1 MPAPGSAFEFLFKY
15 RRSVFDAGDVA
26 IGTRSGAGLVM
37 LVAALALLVSIW
49 SYARPATRA
58 RLGRG
63 GLMFVA
69 VCRGLAILLATLS
82 LLEPILRVMTV
93 SPQQTFV
100 GVVLDDSRSLTIMDE
115 KGRARSEFMQRL
127 LDPAG
132 DLRQALEA
140 KFKLRFFRFS
150 EQAERIQGG
159 GLGFGGVR
167 TDLAIALKRA
177 TEELADVP
185 VSGLIIASDGADN
198 VAGPLSETLLDLRT
212 RQVPVFAVGLG
223 LEDFDRDVEI
233 TRVEAP
239 ASALQGSTVVA
250 SVAVKARGAGKGPV
264 RLTVEDSGRL
274 LASEEAEVSA
284 ADSST
289 VRVAIRADE
298 PGPRL
303 LRFKASAVPGEQ
315 VAENNHFDV
324 AIDVLGRREK
334 ILYFEGGARFE
345 AKFLRRAVQ
354 DDKNLQVVTLERTSD
369 NKFLRLD
376 VDSGEELAAGF
387 PKSREELFGYR
398 GLILGGVEA
407 SFFTVD
413 QLRMISDFVSE
424 RGGGLLM
431 IGSDKTFAE
440 GGYAGTVVADTL
452 PVVLDAPEATRSGP
466 SRPGDRPEGLFQSLK
481 VTVTPLGAAQPVTQL
496 AATSSES
503 ETRFRGLP
511 LLSSVNGVTRVK
523 PGALTLLSGEPEDGD
538 GAENASRV
546 VLAFQR
552 YGRGR
557 AFAFPV
563 IDSWRWQM
571 HADVAVDDMAH
582 ETFWRQMLRQLVSGA
597 GGPVSVALS
606 SALSTPGTPVTIRAD
621 VSDETFIRVNDAVVV
636 ATVQGPDGLSRDV
649 NLHWSVDK
657 DGEYVGEFRPDERG
671 VHQVRTTARRAG
683 KTLGEDTTHVRVEDS
698 QMEFRGAEMKA
709 ERLKRIATETRGR
722 FYTSDTVTHL
732 PDDLTYSP
740 ATASVVEERELW
752 DMPFLFL
759 GILFCLSTEWVYRK
773 YRGLV

>member
-1 MPAPGSAFEFLFKY
+1 MPDLGSVFEFLFKY
-15 RRSVFDAGDVA
+15 RRSVFDAGDVS
-26 IGTRSGAGLVM
+26 IGTRSGATLVLV
-37 LVAALALLVSIW
+37 LVALAVVVSIW
-49 SYARPATRA
+49 SYARPGSRA
-58 RLGRG
+58 RLGRA
-63 GLMFVA
+63 GLLFVGL
-69 VCRGLAILLATLS
+69 CRGIAILLAALA
-82 LLEPILRVMTV
+82 LLEPTLRVLTV

-127 LDPAG
+127 LDPQG
-132 DLRQALEA
+132 DLRLALES

-150 EQAERIQGG
+150 EQAERIQSG
-159 GLGFGGVR
+159 GLGFAGSR
-167 TDLAIALKRA
+167 TDLTAALKRA

-250 SVAVKARGAGKGPV
+250 SVALKTRGAGRGPV
-264 RLTVEDSGRL
+264 RLTVEDSGRI
-274 LASEEAEVSA
+274 LASEDAEVSA
-284 ADSST
+284 GDSST
-289 VRVAIRADE
+289 VRVSIRTDE

-315 VAENNHFDV
+315 VAENNQFDV

-354 DDKNLQVVTLERTSD
+354 EDKNLQVVTLERTSD

-387 PKSREELFGYR
+387 PKTREELFGYR
-398 GLILGGVEA
+398 GLIIGGVEA

-452 PVVLDAPEATRSGP
+452 PVVLDAPEAKASGP
-466 SRPGDRPEGLFQSLK
+466 VRAGERPEGLFQSLK
-481 VTVTPLGAAQPVTQL
+481 VSVTPLGAAQPVTQL
-496 AATSSES
+496 AATSAES
-503 ETRFRGLP
+503 ETRFRALP
-511 LLSSVNGVTRVK
+511 PLSSVNGVTRAK
-523 PGALTLLSGEPEDGD
+523 PGALTLLSGEPGGEADG
-538 GAENASRV
+538 GTSRI

-557 AFAFPV
+557 AFAFPI

-606 SALSTPGTPVTIRAD
+606 SALSAPGTPVTIRAD

-636 ATVQGPDGLSRDV
+636 ATVQSPAGVSRDV
-649 NLHWSVDK
+649 TLHWSVDK

-671 VHQVRTTARRAG
+671 VYEVRTTARRAG
-683 KTLGEDTTHVRVEDS
+683 KTLGEDTTHLRVEDS
-698 QMEFRGAEMKA
+698 QVEFRGAEMKA
-709 ERLKRIATETRGR
+709 ERLKRIAAETRGR
-722 FYTSDTVTHL
+722 FYTSDTVTRL

-752 DMPFLFL
+752 DMPILFL
-759 GILFCLSTEWVYRK
+759 GILLSLSAEWIYRK
-773 YRGLV
+773 HRGLA

>member
-1 MPAPGSAFEFLFKY
+1 MAAPGSVFEFLFKY
-15 RRSVFDAGDVA
+15 RRSVFDAGDVT
-26 IGTRSGAGLVM
+26 IGTRSGAGLVLA
-37 LVAALALLVSIW
+37 LVALAVVVSIW
-49 SYARPATRA
+49 SYARPAARA
-58 RLGRG
+58 RLGRA
-63 GLMFVA
+63 GLLFVGA
-69 VCRGLAILLATLS
+69 CRGLAILLAALA
-82 LLEPILRVMTV
+82 LLEPTLRVLTV

-100 GVVLDDSRSLTIMDE
+100 GVVLDDSRSLTIRDE
-115 KGRARSEFMQRL
+115 KGRARSEFMERL
-127 LDPAG
+127 LDPQG
-132 DLRQALEA
+132 DLRRALES

-150 EQAERIQGG
+150 EQAERIQSG
-159 GLGFGGVR
+159 GLGFAGSR
-167 TDLAIALKRA
+167 TDLTAALKRA

-233 TRVEAP
+233 TRVEVP

-250 SVAVKARGAGKGPV
+250 SVALKTRGAGKGPV
-264 RLTVEDSGRL
+264 RLTVEDSGRI
-274 LASEEAEVSA
+274 LASEDAEVSA
-284 ADSST
+284 ADSTT
-289 VRVAIRADE
+289 VRVSIRADE

-315 VAENNHFDV
+315 VAENNQFDV
-324 AIDVLGRREK
+324 AIDVLGKREK

-354 DDKNLQVVTLERTSD
+354 EDKNLQVVTLERTSD

-376 VDSGEELAAGF
+376 VDSGEELATGF
-387 PKSREELFGYR
+387 PKTREELFGYR
-398 GLILGGVEA
+398 GLIIGGVEA

-413 QLRMISDFVSE
+413 QLRMMSDFVSE

-431 IGSDKTFAE
+431 IGSDKSFAE
-440 GGYAGTVVADTL
+440 GGYAGTVVAETL
-452 PVVLDAPEATRSGP
+452 PVVLDAPEARSGP
-466 SRPGDRPEGLFQSLK
+466 SRPGERPDGLFQALK
-481 VTVTPLGAAQPVTQL
+481 VNVTPLGAAQPVTQL
-496 AATSSES
+496 AATSTES
-503 ETRFRGLP
+503 ETRFRALP

-523 PGALTLLSGEPEDGD
+523 PGALTLLSGEPEGD
-538 GAENASRV
+538 AGGGASRI

-557 AFAFPV
+557 AFAFPI

-582 ETFWRQMLRQLVSGA
+582 ETFWRQMLRQLVSGS
-597 GGPVSVALS
+597 GGPVSIGLS
-606 SALSTPGTPVTIRAD
+606 SALSTPGTPVMIRAD

-636 ATVQGPDGLSRDV
+636 ATVQSPDGLSRDV
-649 NLHWSVDK
+649 TLHWSVDK

-671 VHQVRTTARRAG
+671 VYEVRTTARRAG
-683 KTLGEDTTHVRVEDS
+683 KTLGEDTTHLRVEDS
-698 QMEFRGAEMKA
+698 QVEFRGAEMKA
-709 ERLKRIATETRGR
+709 ERLKRIAAETRGR

-732 PDDLTYSP
+732 PEDLTYSP
-740 ATASVVEERELW
+740 STASVVEERELW
-752 DMPFLFL
+752 DMPIFFL
-759 GILFCLSTEWVYRK
+759 GILLSLSTEWIFRK
-773 YRGLV
+773 YRGLA

>member
-1 MPAPGSAFEFLFKY
+1 MPTLGSVFAFLFKY
-15 RRSVFDAGDVA
+15 RRSVFDAGDVT
-26 IGTRSGAGLVM
+26 IGTRSGAGLVFA
-37 LVAALALLVSIW
+37 LVALAVVVSIW
-49 SYARPATRA
+49 SYARPAARA
-58 RLGRG
+58 RLGRT
-63 GLMFVA
+63 GLLFVGL
-69 VCRGLAILLATLS
+69 CRGLAILLAALA
-82 LLEPILRVMTV
+82 LLEPTLRVLTV

-100 GVVLDDSRSLTIMDE
+100 GVVLDDSRSLTIRDE

-127 LDPAG
+127 LDPQG
-132 DLRQALEA
+132 DLRRALES

-150 EQAERIQGG
+150 EQAERFQGG
-159 GLGFGGVR
+159 GLGFAGSR
-167 TDLAIALKRA
+167 TDLTAALKRA

-233 TRVEAP
+233 TRVEVP

-250 SVAVKARGAGKGPV
+250 SVALKTRGAGKGPV
-264 RLTVEDSGRL
+264 RLTVEDSGRI
-274 LASEEAEVSA
+274 LASEDAEVSA

-289 VRVAIRADE
+289 VRVSIRTDE

-315 VAENNHFDV
+315 VAENNQFDV

-354 DDKNLQVVTLERTSD
+354 EDKNLQVVTLERTSD

-376 VDSGEELAAGF
+376 VDNGEELAAGF
-387 PKSREELFGYR
+387 PKTREELFGYR
-398 GLILGGVEA
+398 GLIIGGVEA

-413 QLRMISDFVSE
+413 QLRMMSDFVSE

-452 PVVLDAPEATRSGP
+452 PVVLDAPEARSGP
-466 SRPGDRPEGLFQSLK
+466 SRPGERPDGLFQSLK
-481 VTVTPLGAAQPVTQL
+481 VNVTPLGAAQPVTQL

-503 ETRFRGLP
+503 ETRFRALP

-523 PGALTLLSGEPEDGD
+523 PGALTLLSGEPDGSAD
-538 GAENASRV
+538 TGAARV

-557 AFAFPV
+557 TFAFPI

-597 GGPVSVALS
+597 GGPVSIGLS

-636 ATVQGPDGLSRDV
+636 ATVQSPDGVSRDV
-649 NLHWSVDK
+649 ALRWSVDK

-671 VHQVRTTARRAG
+671 VYEVRTTARRAG
-683 KTLGEDTTHVRVEDS
+683 KTLGEDTTHLRVEDS
-698 QMEFRGAEMKA
+698 QVEFRGAEMKA
-709 ERLKRIATETRGR
+709 ERLKRIAAETRGR
-722 FYTSDTVTHL
+722 FYTSDTVTDL

-740 ATASVVEERELW
+740 STASVVEERELW
-752 DMPFLFL
+752 DMPILFL
-759 GILFCLSTEWVYRK
+759 GILLSLSTEWIYRK
-773 YRGLV
+773 YRGLA